1 MLVRKKNNLKDF
13 KKILFFLDHKYKIEI
28 IYYLSI
34 KKMRFGEIKENIE
47 EITQQLLS
55 KQLREMEKNN
65 LLVRKKYEG
74 FPRRVEYSLT
84 TFGDSMKPLIQV
96 MLKWEKDN
104 SKKINYLLKKKNL
117 DSIFDYY

>member
-104 SKKINYLLKKKNL
+104 SRKINYLLKKKTL